1 MSKSFFRSIPGRS
14 AIEVALGILVLATS
28 AQADRLVAGGST
40 LQGKVTSLTSAGVEF
55 QPDFAKDAML
65 VPWDNV
71 EDVSTE
77 ASFQVLHGDSGETD
91 APVRGYQDGK
101 LAVGE
106 ESIDPKTLVAA
117 VPLDGEG
124 LGFADRTRSKWR
136 HWSGGLDVGFNL
148 QQATTDNMGVMVALR
163 ALRAKDPTRLILGM
177 NYRYGTEKG
186 VGTPESRTQDSVSG
200 LLRGEYDFTERVYGY
215 ASTDAL
221 YDAIQELSL
230 RAVPKAGVGY
240 VVWEREPKEGVR
252 DFLQVEVGGGWV
264 YERYFGPGP
273 LDPIDDDYFTVAFG
287 VLAAYMLPRGASI
300 DWRFDWLPAVD
311 DFTGDYVI
319 RTEAGLNVPLVAP
332 VSARLSIADTYDSTP
347 AAGSDENS
355 LYVASGLSVGW

>member
-1 MSKSFFRSIPGRS
+1 MPISYFRPIPVRFAVG
-14 AIEVALGILVLATS
+14 VAMGVLVFATS
-28 AQADRLVAGGST
+28 ARADRLTAGGNT
-40 LQGKVTSLTSAGVEF
+40 LQGKVTSLSSAGVEF

-71 EDVSTE
+71 EDLSTE

-91 APVRGYQDGK
+91 APVRGFQDGK
-101 LAVGE
+101 LSIGE
-106 ESIDPKTLVAA
+106 EAIDPNTLVSA

-177 NYRYGTEKG
+177 GYRYGTQKNSG
-186 VGTPESRTQDSVSG
+186 GPESTTQDSISG
-200 LLRGEYDFTERVYGY
+200 LLRGEYDFSERVYGY

-221 YDAIQELSL
+221 YDSIQRISL
-230 RAVPKAGVGY
+230 RAVPQAGVGY
-240 VVWEREPKEGVR
+240 VVWERAPKEGVR
-252 DFLQVEVGGGWV
+252 DFLQVEAGGGWV
-264 YERYFGPGP
+264 YERYLEVGPGD
-273 LDPIDDDYFTVAFG
+273 LEEDDYFTVAFG
-287 VLAAYMLPRGASI
+287 VLSAYMLPRGASL

-311 DFTGDYVI
+311 DFTGDYVV

-332 VSARLSIADTYDSTP
+332 ISARFSIADTYDSTP
-347 AAGSDENS
+347 AAGSDENT